1 MNVGMKC
8 EACSIWHLHRQ
19 DGDWL
24 ADLAAGGQ
32 GRGCWARAWG
42 ASLESKLRH
51 AAQWGA
57 LQCQFLESVGTGDN
71 TGVTTGVKMFFKM
84 CNVWI

>member
-8 EACSIWHLHRQ
+8 EARSIWHLHRQ

-24 ADLAAGGQ
+24 ADLAARGQ

-51 AAQWGA
+51 AATVGVSAVLVSGVIGHWKHYWGNYRGEDV
-57 LQCQFLESVGTGDN
+57 Q
-71 TGVTTGVKMFFKM
+71 
-84 CNVWI
+84 